1 MPRRQDNPYA
11 PHDWAPHEKP
21 ALLGSPS
28 TPLHSPAKRLAYG
41 VVGLLV
47 CLTGALGNAV
57 VTANLQLLQ
66 GTFAAWSTEIAWLPA
81 VYVMTNVSINLLLVK
96 FRQQFGLRAFTE
108 GFLVLYVL
116 VTFFHLFVNDLSSAM
131 MVRAAHGMVAA
142 ALSSLGIYYQVQAW
156 PARHRLKGLTIG
168 ITGSSLAIPLAR
180 LFSTEL
186 LQTDEWRGLYFF
198 ELGLALVSLACV
210 IALKLPPSDRKKV
223 FEKKDF
229 ITFFL
234 LAPGMALVCAV
245 LSLGRLEWWFEA
257 PWIGWALAAA
267 VILIVAAITFE
278 HNRSNPLLNTKWLS
292 SGSIVRLGLIM
303 LLIRIV
309 LAEQN
314 TGVIGWLQYVGLQNE
329 QMTNLAWSIF
339 AGILCGIIASC
350 LTLNPQKL
358 YWPTATALALI
369 MIASL
374 LDSQSNALTRPEQ
387 LMFSQFLLGF
397 GSAFF
402 LAPAMLAGIGGVFA
416 DPRNLVSFSVL
427 FGMSQNIG
435 GLLGSAILGTFQTWR
450 EKFHSSQLADQIT
463 TLNPLIVERLQQY
476 SQMYQSQIGDSTLL
490 NVQATTL
497 LQNAATLQAN
507 ILAWNDTYLLTAA
520 ISAGTLVW
528 VFWRLIRLRL
538 TARIALQRATGS
550 MQDRTL
556 LDNPLRLWSLGGS
569 ILAPL
574 LNRQALNAQV
584 DVSMA
589 QRNQALYSY
598 EKTVRSAFKEV
609 NDSLDAISRYGE
621 QLTELQEQE
630 TVAHETLRIV
640 QNRYRNGYSSYLDVL
655 DAQRTLFSTQLSV
668 VQVKN
673 NLLLAQID
681 LYRALGGGWSDSSG
695 S

>member
-1 MPRRQDNPYA
+1 MSPPRRDPYA

-21 ALLGSPS
+21 AILGSPS
-28 TPLHSPAKRLAYG
+28 TPIHHPAKRVAYG
-41 VVGLLV
+41 IVGLLV

-57 VTANLQLLQ
+57 VTANLQNLQ
-66 GTFAAWSTEIAWLPA
+66 GSFAAWSTEIAWLPA

-116 VTFFHLFVNDLSSAM
+116 VTFFHLFVNDLNSAL

-156 PARHRLKGLTIG
+156 PAKHRLKALTIG

-186 LQTDEWRGLYFF
+186 LQIDEWRGLYFF

-229 ITFFL
+229 ITFIL
-234 LAPGMALVCAV
+234 LAPGMGLICAV
-245 LSLGRLEWWFEA
+245 LSLGRLDWWFEA
-257 PWIGWALAAA
+257 PWIGWSLAAA
-267 VILIVAAITFE
+267 IVLVISAIIFE
-278 HNRSNPLLNTKWLS
+278 HNRTNPLLNTRWLS
-292 SGSIVRLGLIM
+292 SGSILRLGLIM
-303 LLIRIV
+303 VLIRIV

-329 QMTNLAWSIF
+329 QMTSLAWSIF

-350 LTLNPQKL
+350 LTLNPARL

-374 LDSQSNALTRPEQ
+374 LDSQSTSLTRPDQ
-387 LMFSQFLLGF
+387 LMLSQFLLGF

-402 LAPAMLAGIGGVFA
+402 LAPAMLAGIGGVIA
-416 DPRNLVSFSVL
+416 DQRNLVSFSVL

-463 TLNPLIVERLQQY
+463 TLNPLINDRLQQY
-476 SQMYQSQIGDSTLL
+476 LQQYQSQIGDSVLL
-490 NVQATTL
+490 NVQANTL
-497 LQNAATLQAN
+497 LQTASTLEAN
-507 ILAWNDTYLLTAA
+507 ILAYNDTYLLTAA
-520 ISAGTLVW
+520 ISAATLLW
-528 VFWRLIRLRL
+528 VFWRLLRLRI
-538 TARIALQRATGS
+538 TAHVALKRATGS
-550 MQDRTL
+550 
-556 LDNPLRLWSLGGS
+556 
-569 ILAPL
+569 
-574 LNRQALNAQV
+574 
-584 DVSMA
+584 
-589 QRNQALYSY
+589 
-598 EKTVRSAFKEV
+598 K
-609 NDSLDAISRYGE
+609 
-621 QLTELQEQE
+621 
-630 TVAHETLRIV
+630 
-640 QNRYRNGYSSYLDVL
+640 
-655 DAQRTLFSTQLSV
+655 
-668 VQVKN
+668 
-673 NLLLAQID
+673 
-681 LYRALGGGWSDSSG
+681 
-695 S
+695 

>member
-11 PHDWAPHEKP
+11 PHDWAPRGKNR
-21 ALLGSPS
+21 LCSGSPS
-28 TPLHSPAKRLAYG
+28 TPLHSPAKHFPG
-41 VVGLLV
+41 VVRICWYV
-47 CLTGALGNAV
+47 STGALGNAV

-210 IALKLPPSDRKKV
+210 IALNCRQAIVKSVR
-223 FEKKDF
+223 KKDF

-550 MQDRTL
+550 
-556 LDNPLRLWSLGGS
+556 
-569 ILAPL
+569 
-574 LNRQALNAQV
+574 
-584 DVSMA
+584 
-589 QRNQALYSY
+589 
-598 EKTVRSAFKEV
+598 K
-609 NDSLDAISRYGE
+609 
-621 QLTELQEQE
+621 
-630 TVAHETLRIV
+630 
-640 QNRYRNGYSSYLDVL
+640 
-655 DAQRTLFSTQLSV
+655 
-668 VQVKN
+668 
-673 NLLLAQID
+673 
-681 LYRALGGGWSDSSG
+681 
-695 S
+695 